1 MRSHSVNKPFLRVG
15 LFLIVLLML
24 IAVSGITNAKTQ
36 SQVVGRLANRIEAQS
51 YNGLAF
57 TAYSATRVATVGQA
71 VWVIAKFVNTGRTTF
86 TNLVIDCPELGR
98 SLVNIS
104 SSSYPTT
111 VLPGRSGFQ
120 EQHWQAVRPGEG
132 PIFCTLTATDTSTGQ
147 QVVLT
152 APTVNIT
159 VK

>member
-1 MRSHSVNKPFLRVG
+1 MGTHTLKKL
-15 LFLIVLLML
+15 LFRLGVLTILLLML
-24 IAVSGITNAKTQ
+24 IAESGIIDAKIE
-36 SQVVGRLANRIEAQS
+36 SQMASRQASVEAQS
-51 YNGLAF
+51 SNGLAF

-98 SLVNIS
+98 SLINIS
-104 SSSYPTT
+104 STSYPTT
-111 VLPGRSGFQ
+111 VLPGQSGFQ

-147 QVVLT
+147 QVILT